1 MTALCATATSSGKT
15 VSSKNIQHL
24 SNGGGGSKSKY
35 PAEWLHSERPAVSG
49 VGTNAVIKDFIP
61 LVSASRI

>member
-1 MTALCATATSSGKT
+1 M
-15 VSSKNIQHL
+15 
-24 SNGGGGSKSKY
+24 GGGGSKSKY

-61 LVSASRI
+61 LVSAGRIWPAHLGSPVVVSKLKCVVNA

>member
-1 MTALCATATSSGKT
+1 MTELCTTVTSSGKT

-24 SNGGGGSKSKY
+24 SNGVGGIKSKY

-49 VGTNAVIKDFIP
+49 VGTNAIIKDFIP
-61 LVSASRI
+61 LVSAGRI